1 MNTEEEKIFQC
12 CNELVVKVEEAFYM
26 YDKEFDSS
34 YCNYI
39 LYIIG
44 KLYIEKGISSIFE
57 KQICHYIEKCLSKI
71 DSDYK
76 YDYKILYDN
85 LEYLLI
91 DGFITK
97 DDIKKL
103 RRIINNYLEN
113 KTKSEK
119 TKYSE
124 QKSKD
129 KTLILHTV

>member
-91 DGFITK
+91 DGFISK
-97 DDIKKL
+97 EDIKRL
-103 RRIINNYLEN
+103 RKIINNYLEKKKEN
-113 KTKSEK
+113 LENNVSQ
-119 TKYSE
+119 SN
-124 QKSKD
+124 D
-129 KTLILHTV
+129 KILILHTV

>member
-1 MNTEEEKIFQC
+1 MGHYSN
-12 CNELVVKVEEAFYM
+12 YM